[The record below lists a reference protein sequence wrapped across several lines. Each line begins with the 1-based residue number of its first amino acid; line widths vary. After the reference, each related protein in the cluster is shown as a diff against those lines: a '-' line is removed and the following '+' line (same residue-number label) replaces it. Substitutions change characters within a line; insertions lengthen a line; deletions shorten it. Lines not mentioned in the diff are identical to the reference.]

1 MKYIDSVDKRVLDY
15 FNVLEPNFPE
25 WLNDYIETKELLKQ
39 RYISVTCGKIYSN
52 LFEIDF
58 FFSSLDHSVAVALI
72 VWHFTHD
79 KKQTLSGL
87 FHDIA
92 TPVFKHCVDFLNG
105 DYMTQES
112 TEDLT
117 SKIIGSSKEIMDL
130 LKRDNIKLEEVDDYH
145 IYPVADN
152 DTPKLSA
159 DRF

>member
-1 MKYIDSVDKRVLDY
+1 MLIRDY

-87 FHDIA
+87 FPSI
-92 TPVFKHCVDFLNG
+92 
-105 DYMTQES
+105 
-112 TEDLT
+112 
-117 SKIIGSSKEIMDL
+117 
-130 LKRDNIKLEEVDDYH
+130 
-145 IYPVADN
+145 
-152 DTPKLSA
+152 
-159 DRF
+159 